1 MAAERPGRDVGA
13 IWGYL
18 GVGCLTFFA
27 GAAGGAMTSV
37 LIAKVA
43 GVVRNCAPDRETG
56 APCGWYTFAVWGALL
71 GALLL
76 PTAVLW
82 RIRQGRGK
90 SVPDVA
96 NGNSTRG

>member
-27 GAAGGAMTSV
+27 GGAGGAMTSV

-43 GVVRNCAPDRETG
+43 GVVRNCAPDPETG
-56 APCGWYTFAVWGALL
+56 APCGWFTFAVIGGMIGAV
-71 GALLL
+71 LL
-76 PTAVLW
+76 PTVVL
-82 RIRQGRGK
+82 RRLRQDRNK
-90 SVPDVA
+90 AAPTS
-96 NGNSTRG
+96 